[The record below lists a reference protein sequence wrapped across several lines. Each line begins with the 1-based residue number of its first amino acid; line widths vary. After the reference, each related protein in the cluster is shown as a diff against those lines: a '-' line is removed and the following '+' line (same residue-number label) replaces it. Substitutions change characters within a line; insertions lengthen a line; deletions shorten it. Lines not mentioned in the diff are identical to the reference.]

1 VTKPNP
7 KASRRPPYDYNHRWR
22 SPVTAASLAAE
33 YAELYERLHDP
44 TDTGLPGGSAFLVD
58 DSGASI
64 IDVDGA
70 YFIEG

>member
-1 VTKPNP
+1 
-7 KASRRPPYDYNHRWR
+7 
-22 SPVTAASLAAE
+22 
-33 YAELYERLHDP
+33 LHGP

-58 DSGASI
+58 DSGASV